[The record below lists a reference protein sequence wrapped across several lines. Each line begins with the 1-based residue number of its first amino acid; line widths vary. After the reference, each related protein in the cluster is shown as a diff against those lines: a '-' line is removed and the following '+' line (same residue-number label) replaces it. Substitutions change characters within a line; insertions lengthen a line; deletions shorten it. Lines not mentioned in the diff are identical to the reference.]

1 MSESLEPTILHTI
14 SGAAPGFLGAVV
26 AAVYLQR
33 PVNRLEGLISIVSG
47 ALTAVFITP
56 VVVSFFAPG
65 NQHATAGF
73 GYGIGMATVVLLPP
87 IMRRTKELIE
97 RIVPPSVTLEDKE
110 KE

>member
-1 MSESLEPTILHTI
+1 MSESLEPSILHTI
-14 SGAAPGFLGAVV
+14 SNAVPGFLGAVV
-26 AAVYLQR
+26 AAVYLQH
-33 PVNRLEGLISIVSG
+33 PASKLEGAISVMSG
-47 ALTAVFITP
+47 ALTAVFVTP
-56 VVVSFFAPG
+56 VIVSIFAPG
-65 NQHATAGF
+65 NQHAAAGF